1 MGMKYENL
9 RNKTIFDFCDK
20 EEILQEIT
28 SFDKTEYL
36 EMFSND
42 EQNIAVDLLTLAEL
56 TNNKALESSVEYE
69 YANALSSYRKKFNE
83 K

>member
-1 MGMKYENL
+1 MKYENL